1 MAAERPEAPWVKV
14 RVRIDGDELTIRGRG
29 PESYVIELANRVNSR
44 IQEVRRNHPN
54 LARHHGP
61 SWPPCTRGTKRTS
74 SARKTT
80 SSRSSWR
87 TSGEPH

>member
-54 LARHHGP
+54 LARHHAAILAAMYLADEAYQLRQENHEL
-61 SWPPCTRGTKRTS
+61 TQLLEDVR
-74 SARKTT
+74 
-80 SSRSSWR
+80 
-87 TSGEPH
+87 